1 MEIGSGIAI
10 AGGCFSIVM
19 IIYRI
24 FPLKEQTP
32 LQVNQRCSDHA
43 MIAQEIINVKEWLK
57 TIEGK
62 LDKVLNKL

>member
-24 FPLKEQTP
+24 FPVKEQP
-32 LQVNQRCSDHA
+32 AVHVNQRCQDHA

-62 LDKVLNKL
+62 LDKALERV